1 VKNLYLVA
9 AGGIAGSLSRYLISE
24 TLPTYPI
31 AIFIANLMGVFIAGL
46 VALRL
51 KPTELSKIFWIPGFA
66 GGMTTFSSV
75 AVIHAERSDLL
86 SIAYFFGTVAA
97 SLLILYVLAPKVAR

>member
-1 VKNLYLVA
+1 MKNPFFVA

-24 TLPTYPI
+24 TLPSYPI
-31 AIFIANLMGVFIAGL
+31 AIFIANLIGVSIAGL

-75 AVIHAERSDLL
+75 AVIHAERSDIL

-97 SLLILYVLAPKVAR
+97 SLLILYALSPKAVR